1 MVDVLPILELVSVTL
16 VGQEFYVLSKIN
28 VAVKT
33 VTTEVLVTLTLVTVF
48 VTHVTL
54 EIIAKIMTHV
64 AILIAELMV
73 LVILATVPAFAMN
86 ATQVLIV
93 KS

>member
-48 VTHVTL
+48 ATHVTL